1 MLQTYL
7 PNKKT
12 EPHMNPADLILIVD
26 DDAFAV
32 KVVTSQLHKLGYKNT
47 QGIIDPMKVLDFL
60 REHKGNVKT
69 IVCDLQMPGLDGIEL
84 IQRIGEEGYDGRIL
98 LVSGKDPRV
107 IRSAQRL
114 VESMRMSLIGA
125 MPKPIKLEALGTLL
139 AGVSEAEKPTPVHAE
154 MPREQIQSG
163 LATSQFVN
171 FYQPKVNVDTGA
183 VVGWEALIRWEHP
196 VHGLLS
202 PARFLPEMEAGGFGN
217 ELLMHVLTGPT
228 GALNLLREQLNQGD
242 KAFKVAVNLADS
254 NLLDPRLPEKL
265 LELML
270 EFGVSPKSLTLEV
283 SEERSA
289 VDRTIS
295 NTTLSRLALKG
306 FSLSLDD
313 FGAGETTMSDLS
325 DIAITELKFDRSFVQ
340 NVDQDSAQRLS
351 LNSCINMADTL
362 GLNTVAEGVE
372 TIEEWNT
379 VKSIGCK
386 VVQGYL
392 VGKPM
397 PVASLARWYKD
408 WDARVQNGELFD
420 KLTKSTPSASL
431 QTTRTSG
438 EFKSTFGSPSPSS
451 NVTKAQSSVEKHN
464 TLKVS
469 EES

>member
-1 MLQTYL
+1 MPPTSL

-12 EPHMNPADLILIVD
+12 EHAMNPLDLILIID

-47 QGIIDPMKVLDFL
+47 EGITDPLKALEYL
-60 REHKGNVKT
+60 REHKSIVKT

-84 IQRIGEEGYDGRIL
+84 IQEIGKEGYVGGIL
-98 LVSGKDPRV
+98 LVSGEDPRV

-125 MPKPIKLEALGTLL
+125 MPKPIKLEALAALL
-139 AGVSEAEKPTPVHAE
+139 SSAQSSEKSAPTHAE

-163 LATSQFVN
+163 LETSQFVN
-171 FYQPKVNVDTGA
+171 FYQPKVDMETGA

-196 VHGLLS
+196 QHGLLS
-202 PARFLPEMEAGGFGN
+202 PARFLPEMEAGGFSE

-228 GALNLLREQLNQGD
+228 GALNLLREQIERGD
-242 KAFKVAVNLADS
+242 KTFKVAVNLADS

-265 LELML
+265 LELMQ
-270 EFGVSPKSLTLEV
+270 EFGVSPKNLMLEV
-283 SEERSA
+283 SEDRSTE
-289 VDRTIS
+289 DRTIS

-306 FSLSLDD
+306 FPLSLDD

-325 DIAITELKFDRSFVQ
+325 DIAISELKFDRSFVQ
-340 NVDQDSAQRLS
+340 NVDQDSAQRISLS
-351 LNSCINMADTL
+351 SCINMADTL

-372 TIEEWNT
+372 TLEEWNT
-379 VKSIGCK
+379 VRSIGCR

-408 WDARVQNGELFD
+408 WDARVQNGELFE
-420 KLTKSTPSASL
+420 KSSDQPSAPTSATPSESESTL
-431 QTTRTSG
+431 PQTQPDR
-438 EFKSTFGSPSPSS
+438 
-451 NVTKAQSSVEKHN
+451 VTEAN
-464 TLKVS
+464 
-469 EES
+469 

>member
-1 MLQTYL
+1 MCSQS
-7 PNKKT
+7 KRT
-12 EPHMNPADLILIVD
+12 ERNMNPADLILIID

-32 KVVTSQLHKLGYKNT
+32 KVFTSQLHKLGYKNT
-47 QGIIDPMKVLDFL
+47 EGITDPLKALDYL
-60 REHKGNVKT
+60 RAHKSLVKT

-84 IQRIGEEGYDGRIL
+84 IQKIGEEGYDGRIL
-98 LVSGKDPRV
+98 LVSGEDPRV

-139 AGVSEAEKPTPVHAE
+139 SAVSAAQRPVQLHAK

-163 LATSQFVN
+163 LETSQFVN

-202 PARFLPEMEAGGFGN
+202 PARFLPEMEAAGLGN

-228 GALNLLREQLNQGD
+228 GALNLLREQLSLGD
-242 KAFKVAVNLADS
+242 KKFIVAVNLADS

-265 LELML
+265 LELMQ
-270 EFGVSPKSLTLEV
+270 EFGVSPKNLMLEV
-283 SEERSA
+283 SEERSTA
-289 VDRTIS
+289 DRTIS

-306 FSLSLDD
+306 FPLSLDD
-313 FGAGETTMSDLS
+313 FGAGDTTMSDLS

-351 LNSCINMADTL
+351 LRSCISMADTL

-372 TIEEWNT
+372 TLEEWNT
-379 VKSIGCK
+379 VKSIGCR
-386 VVQGYL
+386 VVQGFL

-397 PVASLARWYKD
+397 PVACLAHWYKD
-408 WDARVQNGELFD
+408 WDARVQKGELFD
-420 KLTKSTPSASL
+420 SLSTDKPDASNLSSQSSDTLKSAI
-431 QTTRTSG
+431 
-438 EFKSTFGSPSPSS
+438 GSPSLSS
-451 NVTKAQSSVEKHN
+451 NASTALSSLGKVLSH
-464 TLKVS
+464 KVS

>member
-1 MLQTYL
+1 
-7 PNKKT
+7 
-12 EPHMNPADLILIVD
+12 MNPADLILIID

-47 QGIIDPMKVLDFL
+47 EGITDPLKALDFL
-60 REHKGNVKT
+60 RTHKSMVKT

-84 IQRIGEEGYDGRIL
+84 LQKIGVEGYAGRIL
-98 LVSGKDPRV
+98 LVSGEDPRV

-114 VESMRMSLIGA
+114 VESMQMSLIGA
-125 MPKPIKLEALGTLL
+125 MPKPIKLEALDALL
-139 AGVSEAEKPTPVHAE
+139 AGASSPEKPAPVHAE

-163 LATSQFVN
+163 LETSQFVN
-171 FYQPKVNVDTGA
+171 FYQPKVNVATGA

-228 GALNLLREQLNQGD
+228 GALNLLREQLSLGD
-242 KAFKVAVNLADS
+242 KTFKVAVNLADS

-265 LELML
+265 LELMQ
-270 EFGVSPKSLTLEV
+270 EFGVSPKNLMLEV
-283 SEERSA
+283 SEDRST

-306 FSLSLDD
+306 FPLSLDD
-313 FGAGETTMSDLS
+313 FGAGDTTMSDLS

-351 LNSCINMADTL
+351 LSSCINMADTL

-372 TIEEWNT
+372 TLEEWNT
-379 VKSIGCK
+379 VKSIGCR
-386 VVQGYL
+386 VVQGFL

-408 WDARVQNGELFD
+408 WDTRIQNGELFD
-420 KLTKSTPSASL
+420 RLSNATASASAPISQTPSEL
-431 QTTRTSG
+431 KSG
-438 EFKSTFGSPSPSS
+438 FSSPRPSS
-451 NVTKAQSSVEKHN
+451 QANTSQSSLEKDSSQ
-464 TLKVS
+464 KVS